1 MAARDQERLTFPSR
15 GRPDFHVLVDMFLGG
30 PVIWVYAVE
39 FGLGRV
45 DSESVCTFRSK
56 QYQVTRHV
64 PCGVE
69 LRFVGSKLVMTER
82 SL

>member
-1 MAARDQERLTFPSR
+1 
-15 GRPDFHVLVDMFLGG
+15 MFLGG

-45 DSESVCTFRSK
+45 DSDESVCTFRSK
-56 QYQVTRHV
+56 EYPTCHV

-69 LRFVGSKLVMTER
+69 LDSLDQNLLWQSAITITPPIMSTEANTVL
-82 SL
+82 SG

>member
-1 MAARDQERLTFPSR
+1 
-15 GRPDFHVLVDMFLGG
+15 MFLGG

-45 DSESVCTFRSK
+45 DSDESVCTFRSK

-69 LRFVGSKLVMTER
+69 LRFIGSKLVMTEHYNHYAAHHLHGGEYGAIWLTR
-82 SL
+82 